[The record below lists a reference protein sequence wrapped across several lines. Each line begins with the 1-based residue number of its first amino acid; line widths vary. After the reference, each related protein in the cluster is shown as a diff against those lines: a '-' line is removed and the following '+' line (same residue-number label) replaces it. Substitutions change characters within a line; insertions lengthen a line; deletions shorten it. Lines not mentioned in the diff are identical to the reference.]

1 MQKMKTGINRRRGI
15 HRSRQDF
22 VFDIINTASLTVVLL
37 IVLLPMLNVYS
48 SSISHP
54 DAISAGK
61 VWFWPVGFSLE
72 AYRAIFDYTVIWRG
86 YLNSLIYTALGTVF
100 SVVLTL
106 LAAYPL
112 SRPDYSFR
120 KFYMRMFTFTMI
132 FNGGLIPFYLTVLK
146 LGLLNTIWAMI
157 IPSGLSVWNVFI
169 TRTFF
174 ATNLSGELLDASQID
189 GCSDFGFFFRIA
201 LPLSGAIIA
210 VNALFYAVGKWNS
223 YFDALL
229 FIRDANKV
237 PLQII
242 LRRILVQNSVDKQLT
257 GSMSIS
263 AASEAE
269 LAKFRQ
275 LVKYGLIV
283 VSSLP
288 VLCIYPFVQ
297 KFFVRG
303 VMIGSIKG

>member
-1 MQKMKTGINRRRGI
+1 MKQTGNRIRRSKGDRIFDAINMGL
-15 HRSRQDF
+15 
-22 VFDIINTASLTVVLL
+22 LTVVMLL
-37 IVLLPMLNVYS
+37 VILPMLHVYS
-48 SSISHP
+48 SSISNP
-54 DAISAGK
+54 DAVSAGK

-72 AYRAIFDYTVIWRG
+72 AYKSIFDYYVIWRG
-86 YLNSLIYTALGTVF
+86 YANTLLYTFVGTLF
-100 SVVLTL
+100 SITVTL

-112 SRPDYSFR
+112 SRHDFSCR
-120 KFYMRMFTFTMI
+120 KFYMRMFTFTMV
-132 FNGGLIPFYLTVLK
+132 FNGGLIPFYLTVLQ
-146 LGLLNTIWAMI
+146 LGMIDTIWAMI
-157 IPSGLSVWNVFI
+157 LPWGLSVWNVII

-174 ATNLSGELLDASQID
+174 ESTLNGEILDAAQID
-189 GCSDFGFFFRIA
+189 GCTDFGFFLRIA

-229 FIRDANKV
+229 FIRDTSRT

-242 LRRILVQNSVDKQLT
+242 LRRILVQNSVDNKLT
-257 GSMSIS
+257 TNMAMN

-297 KFFVRG
+297 KFFVKG
-303 VMIGSIKG
+303 VMIGSVKG